1 MLPYC
6 KSRGGRSRGK
16 LKVLRDSRPMQ
27 SVAAIRT
34 SAGNAR
40 AAGHTDQLHFDALS
54 WSQHS
59 ARQMGVRNCDECQ
72 RLRGELCDSQQK
84 VKMLQSECDRLR
96 QENQVL
102 RGETDR
108 RLEGEQQTLVASS
121 SSGSQPK
128 SLMSRRLCRTGQ
140 SVTYKVGISYE
151 TSKQR
156 EKYARVGDA
165 VVRKLKL
172 STSSVVQQ
180 ASPEERYDIVLHFAR
195 TEGGRTVNLDPSTRT
210 TFACKNVILI
220 LLRSGRNEAVFSK
233 FVPVGGL
240 EYSGINLGSPNEKKC
255 IVQFLHWQGD
265 WVVSTLNN
273 ENLQLLKSLM
283 AEVCPE
289 ISC

>member
-40 AAGHTDQLHFDALS
+40 AAAGHTDQLHFDALS

-84 VKMLQSECDRLR
+84 VKMLQ
-96 QENQVL
+96 N
-102 RGETDR
+102 R

>member
-1 MLPYC
+1 
-6 KSRGGRSRGK
+6 
-16 LKVLRDSRPMQ
+16 
-27 SVAAIRT
+27 
-34 SAGNAR
+34 
-40 AAGHTDQLHFDALS
+40 
-54 WSQHS
+54 
-59 ARQMGVRNCDECQ
+59 MGVRNCDECQ

-108 RLEGEQQTLVASS
+108 RLEGEQRTLVASS

-128 SLMSRRLCRTGQ
+128 SLMSRRLSRTGQ

-180 ASPEERYDIVLHFAR
+180 ASPEEMYDIVLHFAR

-210 TFACKNVILI
+210 TFACSKHITIWFCLGLTSLCVSFFHLENVILI